1 MFPRG
6 KFGHVTRPKRSCASE
21 NICRIVKQDD
31 SITST
36 NHLSSV
42 SGLICLL
49 YFCSK
54 AGSPLNA
61 AIKRLAEV
69 SSSFE

>member
-31 SITST
+31 PIAST
-36 NHLSSV
+36 NHISSV
-42 SGLICLL
+42 NGLIWLL
-49 YFCSK
+49 YFYSR

-61 AIKRLAEV
+61 AMKLLPKA